1 MRSSQL
7 AINSI
12 STRQS
17 GLEEAVKAYADA
29 GFKHVEFHLPLVKEW
44 LADGHT
50 HQDLRQLLA
59 DHSVTCIGGFELPVE
74 CFTSVESRSKNQ
86 HQQLE
91 NAQLL
96 DALGGGTLIV
106 GTDGPTDI
114 TMDALDVVADTIAN
128 MAKRF
133 EGSDVTIGLEFN
145 WSPVIKSLQSA
156 AIVCEKVNHPQVG
169 ILFDSAHYYTTV
181 TKFEHLNSE
190 TIGWIKHVHVNDM
203 RPKPG
208 DFSDCNADRV
218 LPGRGILD
226 LPAMFGVLEQ
236 HGYDGFFSIEL
247 FNEEIW
253 QLPVQEAARQCY
265 ASLAQLCG

>member
-17 GLEEAVKAYADA
+17 GLEEAVKAYAAA
-29 GFKHVEFHLPLVKEW
+29 GFKHVEFHLPLVREW
-44 LADGHT
+44 LAEGYT

-59 DHSVTCIGGFELPVE
+59 EYSVICIGGFELPVE
-74 CFTSVESRSKNQ
+74 CFTSAESRSKNQ
-86 HQQLE
+86 DQHHE
-91 NAQLL
+91 NAKLL

-106 GTDGPTDI
+106 GTDGPTKAS
-114 TMDALDVVADTIAN
+114 MEALDVVADTIADV
-128 MAKRF
+128 ARRI
-133 EGSDVTIGLEFN
+133 EGLDVTIGLEFN
-145 WSPVIKSLQSA
+145 WGPTVKSLQSA
-156 AIVCEKVNHPQVG
+156 ALVCEKVSHPKVG
-169 ILFDSAHYYTTV
+169 ILFDPAHYYTTV
-181 TKFEHLNSE
+181 TKLEHLNSQ

-203 RPKPG
+203 GPKPG

-218 LPGRGILD
+218 LPGQGVLD
-226 LPAMFGVLEQ
+226 LPALFGALEQ

-265 ASLAQLCG
+265 ASLVQLCG